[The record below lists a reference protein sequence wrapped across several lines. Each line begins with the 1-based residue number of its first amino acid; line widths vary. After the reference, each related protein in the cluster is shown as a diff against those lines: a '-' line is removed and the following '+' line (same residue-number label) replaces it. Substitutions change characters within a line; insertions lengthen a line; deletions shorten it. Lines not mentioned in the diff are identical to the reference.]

1 MPIVGLTGDVGAGK
15 STLCSEL
22 AACGACI
29 IDADSVA
36 RALWDDP
43 DIRRAAEERW
53 GKGFFDVPRKEMYAR
68 IAAKI
73 FGNDAEYDFASKL
86 LHKKTMENIVSQ
98 AESAGGTVVAEIP
111 LLYEG
116 GYEKLVDFV
125 VYAACGF
132 EERVGRNAKR
142 SWNAEEIARR
152 EAHLLPRG
160 EKIARADL
168 VLVNDGSEEEWRKKA
183 RGLWRKITEGE
194 LDKPAHP
201 VGTFPTSG
209 ESKG

>member
-15 STLCSEL
+15 STFCSEL
-22 AACGACI
+22 AACGAHI
-29 IDADSVA
+29 VDADSTA

-43 DIRRAAEERW
+43 DIRCEAEKRW
-53 GKGFFDVPRKEMYAR
+53 GKGFFDAPRKEMYAR

-73 FGNDAEYDFASKL
+73 FGDDREYDFASRL
-86 LHKKTMENIVSQ
+86 LRKKTMESILSQ
-98 AESAGGTVVAEIP
+98 AANAGGVVIVEIP

-116 GYEKLVDFV
+116 GYEKLFDFV

-132 EERVGRNAKR
+132 EKRVARNAKR
-142 SWNAEEIARR
+142 SWNAKEIARR

-183 RGLWRKITEGE
+183 RDLWKRITESE
-194 LDKPAHP
+194 PDKTDA
-201 VGTFPTSG
+201 SR
-209 ESKG
+209 